1 MESAINNCGSDKK
14 QLYYLTLI
22 RQNVS
27 TLKILINQLL
37 DFRKIERGKLQFNPY
52 PVNVSDVVGDIYSR
66 FKCLSESRNIIYSI
80 NTPEEAAVS
89 MIDIS
94 LFEKVIVNVI
104 SNAFKYTPQGGSI
117 SVYVANDAN
126 TITVSVQDTGEGI
139 SEEELS
145 HLFERF
151 YQGKEHN
158 KLKQAGTGI
167 GLSMC
172 KNIIDVHGGNI
183 EIFSK
188 SGEGTKCNIIL
199 KRELTEH
206 VTLSEIPYYDI
217 LRKDTL
223 SLIDD
228 ELSSMDFSNNEV
240 KQETNQSED
249 SELHKLTLLIV
260 EDNDQMRN
268 VVAENLS
275 SDFEVITAGNGKEG
289 LENVRSFILI

>member
-1 MESAINNCGSDKK
+1 MHS
-14 QLYYLTLI
+14 
-22 RQNVS
+22 
-27 TLKILINQLL
+27 
-37 DFRKIERGKLQFNPY
+37 
-52 PVNVSDVVGDIYSR
+52 
-66 FKCLSESRNIIYSI
+66 NI
-80 NTPEEAAVS
+80 
-89 MIDIS
+89 
-94 LFEKVIVNVI
+94 
-104 SNAFKYTPQGGSI
+104 PQGGSI

-268 VVAENLS
+268 VVARIFLPILKS
-275 SDFEVITAGNGKEG
+275 LL
-289 LENVRSFILI
+289 LETERKVLKNVRSFILI

>member
-1 MESAINNCGSDKK
+1 M
-14 QLYYLTLI
+14 
-22 RQNVS
+22 
-27 TLKILINQLL
+27 
-37 DFRKIERGKLQFNPY
+37 
-52 PVNVSDVVGDIYSR
+52 
-66 FKCLSESRNIIYSI
+66 
-80 NTPEEAAVS
+80 
-89 MIDIS
+89 
-94 LFEKVIVNVI
+94 
-104 SNAFKYTPQGGSI
+104 
-117 SVYVANDAN
+117 
-126 TITVSVQDTGEGI
+126 SVQDTGEGI

-183 EIFSK
+183 EIFSVNRVK
-188 SGEGTKCNIIL
+188 EQKCNIIL

-228 ELSSMDFSNNEV
+228 ELSSMDF
-240 KQETNQSED
+240 
-249 SELHKLTLLIV
+249 
-260 EDNDQMRN
+260 
-268 VVAENLS
+268 
-275 SDFEVITAGNGKEG
+275 FE
-289 LENVRSFILI
+289 

>member
-1 MESAINNCGSDKK
+1 
-14 QLYYLTLI
+14 
-22 RQNVS
+22 
-27 TLKILINQLL
+27 
-37 DFRKIERGKLQFNPY
+37 
-52 PVNVSDVVGDIYSR
+52 
-66 FKCLSESRNIIYSI
+66 
-80 NTPEEAAVS
+80 

-260 EDNDQMRN
+260 D
-268 VVAENLS
+268 
-275 SDFEVITAGNGKEG
+275 G
-289 LENVRSFILI
+289 

>member
-1 MESAINNCGSDKK
+1 MHS
-14 QLYYLTLI
+14 
-22 RQNVS
+22 
-27 TLKILINQLL
+27 
-37 DFRKIERGKLQFNPY
+37 
-52 PVNVSDVVGDIYSR
+52 
-66 FKCLSESRNIIYSI
+66 NI
-80 NTPEEAAVS
+80 P
-89 MIDIS
+89 
-94 LFEKVIVNVI
+94 
-104 SNAFKYTPQGGSI
+104 PQGGSI

>member
-1 MESAINNCGSDKK
+1 MHS
-14 QLYYLTLI
+14 
-22 RQNVS
+22 
-27 TLKILINQLL
+27 
-37 DFRKIERGKLQFNPY
+37 
-52 PVNVSDVVGDIYSR
+52 
-66 FKCLSESRNIIYSI
+66 NI
-80 NTPEEAAVS
+80 
-89 MIDIS
+89 
-94 LFEKVIVNVI
+94 
-104 SNAFKYTPQGGSI
+104 PQGGSI

-260 EDNDQMRN
+260 EDNDR
-268 VVAENLS
+268 
-275 SDFEVITAGNGKEG
+275 
-289 LENVRSFILI
+289 

>member
-1 MESAINNCGSDKK
+1 MFMEEISKFS
-14 QLYYLTLI
+14 
-22 RQNVS
+22 
-27 TLKILINQLL
+27 
-37 DFRKIERGKLQFNPY
+37 
-52 PVNVSDVVGDIYSR
+52 VNRV
-66 FKCLSESRNIIYSI
+66 
-80 NTPEEAAVS
+80 
-89 MIDIS
+89 
-94 LFEKVIVNVI
+94 
-104 SNAFKYTPQGGSI
+104 
-117 SVYVANDAN
+117 
-126 TITVSVQDTGEGI
+126 
-139 SEEELS
+139 
-145 HLFERF
+145 
-151 YQGKEHN
+151 KE
-158 KLKQAGTGI
+158 Q
-167 GLSMC
+167 
-172 KNIIDVHGGNI
+172 
-183 EIFSK
+183 
-188 SGEGTKCNIIL
+188 KCNIIL

-289 LENVRSFILI
+289 LEKM